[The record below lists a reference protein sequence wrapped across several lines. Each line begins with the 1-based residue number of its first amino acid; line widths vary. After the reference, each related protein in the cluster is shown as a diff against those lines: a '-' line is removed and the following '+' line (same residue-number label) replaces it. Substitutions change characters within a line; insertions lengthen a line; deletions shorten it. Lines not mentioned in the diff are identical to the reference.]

1 MSRRRGFLEAVID
14 DLRRAMERAGDAES
28 AAARAGWLQQLDPR
42 VKVIG
47 LLSLVAAGAFA
58 RSFPVLACLLGLAVG
73 LAWLSGLPLRWIF
86 SRSWLAAVTLGIV
99 LAVPAIA
106 FTPGTPVATIPGTTW
121 PLTREGVT
129 TASLLALRTTTA
141 VTLGFLLAFTT
152 RWPHVLKAL
161 RTLRVP
167 LVFVVV
173 LSMTSRYIVLLLES
187 AHDLFEG
194 RRSRTVGVLPSAE
207 RRRAA
212 AESAGVLLSRSL
224 DLSGEVY
231 LAMQARGFRGDVYLL
246 DDFAMKTVDW
256 LALVGLLAV
265 AAMAFWMGR

>member
-1 MSRRRGFLEAVID
+1 MD
-14 DLRRAMERAGDAES
+14 RAGDAEA
-28 AAARAGWLQQLDPR
+28 AAARIGWLQDLDPR
-42 VKVIG
+42 VKVVG

-58 RSFPVLACLLGLAVG
+58 RSFPVLLCLLGLAVG
-73 LAWLSGLPLRWIF
+73 LALLSGLPFRWIF
-86 SRSWLAAVTLGIV
+86 SRSWLAAVSLGVV
-99 LAVPAIA
+99 LAVPAMV
-106 FTPGTPVATIPGTTW
+106 FTPGAAVATIPGTTW
-121 PLTREGVT
+121 PVTREGVT
-129 TASLLALRTTTA
+129 VAGLLMLRTTTA
-141 VTLGFLLAFTT
+141 VTLGFVLAFTT

-194 RRSRTVGVLPSAE
+194 RRSRTVGVLAAAE

-231 LAMQARGFRGDVYLL
+231 LAMQARGFRGDVYVL
-246 DDFAMKTVDW
+246 DDFTMRAVDW
-256 LALVGLLAV
+256 MALAGLVAV
-265 AAMAFWMGR
+265 AATAVWMGR